1 MRSRSGRRFAYVAAV
16 AFAGV
21 AVGATKPPHTAAA
34 DLVLRNGHIYTVD
47 SAQPR
52 ATAVAIRDGRIIAVG
67 TDGDVAPHQGRSTE
81 TIDLHGRPAYPGF
94 KDSHAHVLG
103 LGFARLD
110 VDLTDTRDFED
121 LIARIA
127 RIAQE
132 RPRGSWIIGRGW
144 HEAKWSRAPADAI
157 RGFPVHTRLSAATPD
172 HPVSLARADG
182 HAVLANAR
190 AMQAMGITRATPAPD
205 GGEIIR
211 TSAGEPTGVF
221 VDQAENLIRPP
232 PPTADTKRRALGLA
246 FSESLRLGVTT
257 IDDAGAD
264 LDAIGIYREL
274 GAAGQ
279 LPIRLNVMLAG
290 YDTLRAFER
299 PETGLANG
307 FLTIRAVKL
316 YADGALGSRG
326 AALLEAYSDDPG
338 NSGLIVTLPE
348 ELEAAVRLALARG
361 FQVATHAIGD
371 RGNRLVLDLYE
382 RELVRA
388 GGSDRR
394 LRIEHAQVLDAA
406 DIPRFARLGVIP
418 SMQAIHAT
426 SDRPWAADRIGLARV
441 KEGAYAWRKLLASG
455 VRIANGT
462 DAPVE
467 PLDPIRNF
475 YAAVTR
481 MDEHG
486 RPPGGFDPEERMT
499 REEALRSLTLDGA
512 FASFHEHELGS
523 IAVGKYAD
531 IVVLSSDIMSV
542 PERRILDARVVYTV
556 VGGKVSYRAEK

>member
-1 MRSRSGRRFAYVAAV
+1 M
-16 AFAGV
+16 
-21 AVGATKPPHTAAA
+21 
-34 DLVLRNGHIYTVD
+34 LRNGHIYTVD

-67 TDGDVAPHQGRSTE
+67 SDGDVVVHIGPSTE
-81 TIDLHGRPAYPGF
+81 TIDLAGRAAYPGF

-121 LIARIA
+121 LIVRVARV
-127 RIAQE
+127 AQE

-144 HEAKWSRAPADAI
+144 HEAKWNRAPPDTI
-157 RGFPVHTRLSAATPD
+157 RGFPVHARLSAATPD

-190 AMQAMGITRATPAPD
+190 AMQAMGVTRATPAPD

-211 TSAGEPTGVF
+211 TSTGEPTGVF
-221 VDQAENLIRPP
+221 VDRAENLIRPP
-232 PPTADTKRRALGLA
+232 PPTAETKRRALGLT

-264 LDAIGIYREL
+264 LDTIGIYKEL

-290 YDTLRAFER
+290 YDTLRAFQR
-299 PETGLANG
+299 PEIGLAND

-326 AALLEAYSDDPG
+326 AALLEPYADDPG
-338 NSGLIVTLPE
+338 NTGLILTPPA
-348 ELEAAVRLALARG
+348 ELEKAVRLALARG

-382 RELVRA
+382 RELARA
-388 GGSDRR
+388 GGGDWR

-426 SDRPWAADRIGLARV
+426 SDRPWAADRIGIARV

-481 MDEHG
+481 MDERG

-499 REEALRSLTLDGA
+499 RDEALRSLTLDGA
-512 FASFHEHELGS
+512 FASFHERELGS

-542 PERRILDARVVYTV
+542 PEPQILDARVLYTIV
-556 VGGKVSYRAEK
+556 DGKVAYGAEK

>member
-1 MRSRSGRRFAYVAAV
+1 M
-16 AFAGV
+16 
-21 AVGATKPPHTAAA
+21 
-34 DLVLRNGHIYTVD
+34 LRNGDIYTVD

-52 ATAVAIRDGRIIAVG
+52 ARAVAIRDGRIIAVG
-67 TDGDVAPHQGRSTE
+67 TDGDVVVHIGPSTE
-81 TIDLHGRPAYPGF
+81 TIDLAGRAAYPGF

-127 RIAQE
+127 RVAQD

-144 HEAKWSRAPADAI
+144 HEAKWSRAPPDTV
-157 RGFPVHTRLSAATPD
+157 RGFPVHARLSAATPD

-190 AMQAMGITRATPAPD
+190 AMQAMGVTRATAAPD

-211 TSAGEPTGVF
+211 TSTGEPTGVF

-232 PPTADTKRRALGLA
+232 PPTAQTKRRALVLA
-246 FSESLRLGVTT
+246 FSESLRSGVTT

-264 LDAIGIYREL
+264 LDTIGIYKEL
-274 GAAGQ
+274 GTAGQ

-290 YDTLRAFER
+290 YDTLRAFQR

-326 AALLEAYSDDPG
+326 AALLAAYSDDPG

-382 RELVRA
+382 RELARA
-388 GGSDRR
+388 GGGDRR

-441 KEGAYAWRKLLASG
+441 KEGAYAWRKLLANG

-512 FASFHEHELGS
+512 FASFHERELGS
-523 IAVGKYAD
+523 IAVGKHAD

-556 VGGKVSYRAEK
+556 VGGKVSYRAESELPTHDGGGHDPRL

>member
-1 MRSRSGRRFAYVAAV
+1 M
-16 AFAGV
+16 
-21 AVGATKPPHTAAA
+21 
-34 DLVLRNGHIYTVD
+34 LRNGDIYTVD

-52 ATAVAIRDGRIIAVG
+52 ARAVAIRDGRIIAVG
-67 TDGDVAPHQGRSTE
+67 TDGDVVVHIGPSTE
-81 TIDLHGRPAYPGF
+81 TINLAGRAAYPGF

-127 RIAQE
+127 RVAQE
-132 RPRGSWIIGRGW
+132 QPRGSWIIGRGW
-144 HEAKWSRAPADAI
+144 HEAKWSRAPPDTV
-157 RGFPVHTRLSAATPD
+157 RGFPVHARLSAATPD

-190 AMQAMGITRATPAPD
+190 AMQAMGVTRATAAPD

-211 TSAGEPTGVF
+211 TSTGEPTGVF

-232 PPTADTKRRALGLA
+232 PPTAETKRRALGLA
-246 FSESLRLGVTT
+246 FSESLRFGVTT

-264 LDAIGIYREL
+264 LDTIGIYKEL
-274 GAAGQ
+274 GTAGQ

-290 YDTLRAFER
+290 YDTLRAFQR

-326 AALLEAYSDDPG
+326 AALLAAYSDDPG

-382 RELVRA
+382 RELARAA
-388 GGSDRR
+388 GGDRR

-512 FASFHEHELGS
+512 FASFHERELGS
-523 IAVGKYAD
+523 IAVGKHAD

-556 VGGKVSYRAEK
+556 VGGKVSYRAESELPTHDGGGPDPRL